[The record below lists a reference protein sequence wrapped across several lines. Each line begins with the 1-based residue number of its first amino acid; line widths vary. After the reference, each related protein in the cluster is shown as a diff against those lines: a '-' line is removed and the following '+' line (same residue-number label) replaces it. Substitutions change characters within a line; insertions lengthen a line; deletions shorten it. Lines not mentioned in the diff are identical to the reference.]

1 MRREPHHVIRAA
13 RAGLLSVAAALAVAE
28 LVARFTGG
36 QSSPVVTIGSAA
48 IDLAPAPVKEF
59 AVRTFGTADKAVL
72 VGGIL
77 LVLMA
82 ISAGLGILA
91 AHRRGLAV
99 TAVAGLGVLGALAA
113 ATRPAMVATDL
124 LPALVAV
131 LIGAFTLTAL
141 TRPAAEEA
149 AGRRRVLRAGLGV
162 VALASL
168 GGLATRLLPAEPLR
182 ARFTLPR
189 PASPARPLPAG
200 TDLRIPGLTPFTTP
214 KADFYRV
221 DTALSVPRLDAATW
235 TLRVLGASTIE
246 LTMADLL
253 GRGLIERDITLT
265 CVSNEVGGPYA
276 GHARWLGVPLATLL
290 REAGIPP
297 GADQLFSRSADG
309 WTAGTPLAAILD
321 GRDAMLAVG
330 MNGEPLPAERGHPA
344 RLVVPGLYGYVS
356 ATKWVV
362 ELHLTRYDRRQA
374 YWTERG
380 WATDAPIKTAS
391 RIDVPVP
398 LATLRPGPVTVAGVA
413 WAQHRGVA
421 AVEVR
426 VGDDPWQR
434 VRLAATPSADTWV
447 QWSWTWQAAPGT
459 HTLQVRATDTTGR
472 TQPPSRVPPFP
483 DGATGRHSIVV
494 TVA

>member
-1 MRREPHHVIRAA
+1 MRRESHHVIRAA

-36 QSSPVVTIGSAA
+36 QSSPVVTIGSTA

-77 LVLMA
+77 LALMA
-82 ISAGLGILA
+82 ISAGLGVLA
-91 AHRRGLAV
+91 AHRRGLAM
-99 TAVAGLGVLGALAA
+99 AGVAGLGVLGTLAA

-124 LPALVAV
+124 LPALAAV
-131 LIGAFTLTAL
+131 LTGTFTLTTL
-141 TRPAAEEA
+141 TRPPAEEPA
-149 AGRRRVLRAGLGV
+149 ARRRILRAGLGV

-168 GGLATRLLPAEPLR
+168 GGLATRLLPAEPPR

-189 PASPARPLPAG
+189 PASPARPLPPG

-214 KADFYRV
+214 KAAFYRV

-235 TLRVLGASTIE
+235 TLRVVGASTIE
-246 LTMADLL
+246 LTLADVLA
-253 GRGLIERDITLT
+253 RGLIERDITLT

-276 GHARWLGVPLATLL
+276 GHARWLGLPLATLL

-297 GADQLFSRSADG
+297 GADQLLSRSADG

-362 ELHLTRYDRRQA
+362 ELHPTRYDRRQA

-426 VGDDPWQR
+426 VGENPWQP

-447 QWSWTWQAAPGT
+447 QWSWTWQAVPGT

-472 TQPPSRVPPFP
+472 TQPPTRVPPFP

>member
-459 HTLQVRATDTTGR
+459 HTLRVRATDTTGR